1 MAAKPNTLETVR
13 LALELFKRIPKI
25 GQVSAPELHRQL
37 TAAGWRRD
45 LRTVQRQLDELSQ
58 HFDIERDDRS
68 RPYGYRWKDCA
79 QGFSIPGLSRQ
90 ESLLLLLAQ
99 QQLANILPASFMK
112 SLSAFFTQAQSNLA
126 VRSDAQLEREWMVK
140 VRVVSATQPLLPP
153 KLQSGVLEAVSDA
166 LYRNH
171 WLEVQ
176 YTNIRGK
183 RTSSRVMP
191 LGLAQQGPRLFLVCR
206 FEGFDDD
213 RTLALQRIKSATV
226 TNMAFERPRGFNL
239 QRFDDDGR
247 FGFGA
252 GKNIHLKFWIR
263 HDEGAQ
269 LLETPLS
276 NDQIATEKVDGFV
289 IAATVVDTEQLK
301 WWLRGFGDAVK
312 LISPKGLLG

>member
-1 MAAKPNTLETVR
+1 MASKPPTLETVR
-13 LALELFKRIPKI
+13 LALELLKRIPKV
-25 GQVSAPELHRQL
+25 GQVSASDLHRQL
-37 TAAGWRRD
+37 TAAGWKRD

-68 RPYGYRWKDCA
+68 KPYGYRWKDRA

-99 QQLANILPASFMK
+99 QQLANILPSGLMK
-112 SLSAFFTQAQSNLA
+112 SMSAFFAQAQTNLA
-126 VRSDAQLEREWMVK
+126 AHTDAQLEREWLVK
-140 VRVVSATQPLLPP
+140 VRVISATQPLLPP
-153 KLQSGVLEAVSDA
+153 KLQSGVLEAVSEA
-166 LYRNH
+166 LYRNLL
-171 WLEVQ
+171 LEVQ
-176 YTNIRGK
+176 YTNVRGK

-191 LGLAQQGPRLFLVCR
+191 LGLAQQGVRLFLVCR
-206 FEGFDDD
+206 FEGFEDD

-226 TNMAFERPRGFNL
+226 TNTEFERPTGFNL

-247 FGFGA
+247 FGFGD
-252 GKNIHLKFWIR
+252 GQKIHLKFWIR
-263 HDEGAQ
+263 RDEGAH

-276 NDQIATEKVDGFV
+276 ADQVAIEKADGFA